1 MKYTNA
7 TMQALWPECSE
18 GWANYKSWKLYIPFT
33 KKIRSKILLSVTEAR
48 LRTIVFH
55 SITTHGT
62 WTIRLSS
69 LSWNVSDYLFAADL
83 SMQVMFLWSGGFI
96 TGNKAL

>member
-7 TMQALWPECSE
+7 TMQVLWPECSE

-69 LSWNVSDYLFAADL
+69 HEMCLTTYLADL